1 MDCKMGRRGGGER
14 EKQLKE
20 DIKGGTDVATN
31 SVKGNRLVATCFC
44 DIMIHLGRCV
54 QS

>member
-1 MDCKMGRRGGGER
+1 MGRRGGGER
-14 EKQLKE
+14 KQLKE
-20 DIKGGTDVATN
+20 DTKGGTGVATN

-44 DIMIHLGRCV
+44 NIMIHLGRCV